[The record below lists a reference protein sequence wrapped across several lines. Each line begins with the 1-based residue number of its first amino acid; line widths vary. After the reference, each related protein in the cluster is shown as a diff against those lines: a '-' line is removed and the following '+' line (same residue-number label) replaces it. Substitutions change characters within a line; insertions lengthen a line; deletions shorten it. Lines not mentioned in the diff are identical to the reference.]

1 MGVPPH
7 CLFSMIRIFK
17 VVVPASILALLLSE
31 AVLITTCYIASL
43 FVLIS
48 ADPELFLLYEGG
60 ALRIGLVTAVII
72 LGLYFSD
79 LYSNIRVR
87 STFLLI
93 QQVCLALGIAFIS
106 QAFLSYVNPELI
118 LPRWV
123 MILGS
128 SLVLVLLPTWRVLY
142 SRYLVTAFG
151 SRRCLFLGDSA
162 ALDELA
168 EGAEERPEL
177 GLNVLGYIFSTER
190 PMNSGMKYLG
200 PVSKIREIVR
210 EMKPDAIVVGMAERR
225 QQLPMH
231 DLLEL
236 RFSGVPVL
244 EATKLYETAF
254 GRVNTRDLRPSQ
266 LIFTEELGPN
276 PANVAIQ
283 TVYNF
288 IIALAGIIIL
298 SPVLILTAIAV
309 RLSSPGPILL
319 RQVRSGY
326 QEKPYTLY
334 KFRSMY
340 QDAEA
345 RTGAVWASKNDPR
358 ITPIGIHLRRF
369 RLDEIPQLFNV
380 LKGEMAIAGPRPER
394 PEFVQTLAEQIEF
407 FRQRN
412 CVKPGITGWA
422 QINSGYSENVE
433 DVVRKLEYDL
443 YYIKHLSFS
452 LDFYIYFHTLK
463 TMVLRRGSQ

>member
-1 MGVPPH
+1 
-7 CLFSMIRIFK
+7 MIRIFK

-93 QQVCLALGIAFIS
+93 QQVCLSLGIAFIS
-106 QAFLSYVNPELI
+106 QALLSYVNPELI

-123 MILGS
+123 MIYGS
-128 SLVLVLLPTWRVLY
+128 TLVLVLLPTWRVLY
-142 SRYLVTAFG
+142 ARYLVPAFG
-151 SRRCLFLGDSA
+151 SRRFLFLGDSP

-168 EGAEERPEL
+168 EGALERPEL
-177 GLNVLGYIFSTER
+177 GLSVLGYVFRTER
-190 PMNSGMKYLG
+190 PASESSMKYLG
-200 PVSKIREIVR
+200 PMNKLRDIVR
-210 EMKPDAIVVGMAERR
+210 ELKPDAIVVGMAERR

-244 EATKLYETAF
+244 EATKLYESVF

-276 PANVAIQ
+276 PGNVAIQ

-288 IIALAGIIIL
+288 VIAAFGLVIL

-326 QEKPYTLY
+326 QEQPYTLY

-394 PEFVQTLAEQIEF
+394 PEFVQTLSEQIEF